1 MLTIVKRHVFRVLEI
16 RNRRTIKY
24 SALAALLAA
33 LGLAVLFALQSA
45 WPHTAMAAHSTAV
58 ADELGRRAATVK
70 FQGSATG
77 PIQVPATLP
86 ADHQVRTQ
94 SQPLPH
100 GWMEAAVSLGNG
112 SFDSE
117 HGELTAEDGGR
128 DAFSFAATGG
138 EHYIIEAES
147 RLDVHDDG
155 DVHYVENYLPD
166 PSILEVVDA
175 EGQQVM
181 GEHDNGGYLTNSARA
196 FFTPE
201 EDGTYYIAAGS
212 GQSDRSGTGHYTISV
227 RQDDHA
233 DDWRTNPAISIRPGE
248 SITATIDSDV
258 SPDHPGLNSWNWLHW
273 GSTAEPLWGVES
285 LDDMDTIRFA
295 IDRAGTYRLSV
306 SDEGG
311 ELVVWSIWEHDGS
324 RFYFSWAG
332 PAGSVELPYQP
343 GTYYAAVG
351 TNYESEGNTG
361 PYTLSL
367 TAVNNEETTSADRH

>member
-1 MLTIVKRHVFRVLEI
+1 MLTIVKRHVFRVLVL
-16 RNRRTIKY
+16 RNRRTINC
-24 SALAALLAA
+24 SAPAALLAT
-33 LGLAVLFALQSA
+33 LGLAVLFASQSA
-45 WPHTAMAAHSTAV
+45 WPHTAMAAHGTAV
-58 ADELGRRAATVK
+58 ADDLERQVATVK
-70 FQGSATG
+70 FQDPATG
-77 PIQVPATLP
+77 TIQVPATLLTDRQGKSRP
-86 ADHQVRTQ
+86 QALP
-94 SQPLPH
+94 PL
-100 GWMEAAVSLGNG
+100 WTEDAVSLGTG
-112 SFDSE
+112 SFNFQ
-117 HGELTAEDGGR
+117 HGKLTAEDGGR

-138 EHYIIEAES
+138 EHYIIEVES

-166 PSILEVVDA
+166 PSILEVVDDGG
-175 EGQQVM
+175 EQVM
-181 GEHDNGGYLTNSARA
+181 GEQDNGGYLTYSARA

-201 EDGTYYIAAGS
+201 EDGAYHIAVGS
-212 GQSDRSGTGHYTISV
+212 GQSDPSGTGHYTISV

-258 SPDHPGLNSWNWLHW
+258 SPDHTGLNPWNWLHW
-273 GSTAEPLWGVES
+273 GSTEEPLWGVES
-285 LDDMDTIRFA
+285 LDDMDVIRFK
-295 IDRAGTYRLSV
+295 IDREGTYRLSV

-324 RFYFSWAG
+324 RFYFSWTG

-351 TNYESEGNTG
+351 TTYESVGNTG

-367 TAVNNEETTSADRH
+367 AATDNEETTSADHH

>member
-24 SALAALLAA
+24 SALAALLAT
-33 LGLAVLFALQSA
+33 LGLAVLFASQSA

-58 ADELGRRAATVK
+58 PDELGRRVATVK

-86 ADHQVRTQ
+86 TDHQGRTQ
-94 SQPLPH
+94 SQSLPH
-100 GWMEAAVSLGNG
+100 GWMEAAVSLGTG
-112 SFDSE
+112 SFNFQ

-138 EHYIIEAES
+138 KHYIIEAES

-166 PSILEVVDA
+166 PSILEVVDG

-201 EDGTYYIAAGS
+201 ADGTYYIAAGS

-248 SITATIDSDV
+248 SITATIDYDV

-273 GSTAEPLWGVES
+273 GSTSEPLWGVES

-332 PAGSVELPYQP
+332 LAGSVELPYQP